1 MTTRY
6 RAVVF
11 LSVGLALLLLSVR
24 PSLAYFER
32 FFIST
37 RTFSLGGAFVALAD
51 DPSAAVLNPAGLTQL
66 SSAGFL
72 ASYVRPYDV
81 SDLEEHHIA
90 AAVPT
95 SIGAFGVSWHRFGL
109 RDVTSEDLITLAY
122 GRDYIRTSQD
132 ASLSFGGSVDIAR
145 VDIRDTYNASKTV
158 VSGSAGVLLQPFPI
172 IGLGYSVRN
181 IGQPSFDFVA
191 GGGKTT
197 LKTTQSVGLAY
208 HWRRRFSLFLQTDK
222 GQDGKWRNALGLEY
236 VTGRELML
244 RAGLSDG
251 DVAGGIGLKVSGLT
265 VDLGMS
271 SHDMLGVSYL
281 VSVGFALPTATP
293 EDEEW

>member
-81 SDLEEHHIA
+81 SDLEEHYIA

-172 IGLGYSVRN
+172 IGLGYSYTRT
-181 IGQPSFDFVA
+181 PTWTLRSFVMLSWA
-191 GGGKTT
+191 ERSSVHRIT
-197 LKTTQSVGLAY
+197 LKP
-208 HWRRRFSLFLQTDK
+208 RRQMTAAA
-222 GQDGKWRNALGLEY
+222 DG
-236 VTGRELML
+236 T
-244 RAGLSDG
+244 
-251 DVAGGIGLKVSGLT
+251 
-265 VDLGMS
+265 
-271 SHDMLGVSYL
+271 
-281 VSVGFALPTATP
+281 FTAP
-293 EDEEW
+293 